1 MSNVYAVDV
10 NPIIYQGGPEGKSFF
25 IEADKADPIPARG
38 GGSRSP
44 ALFGVLK
51 LPINTL
57 RQGQKSP
64 HFHRYFPADPCDSLA
79 IAPLPW
85 NCRFFTREGS
95 TVWWASSP
103 EMDTP
108 PRGRRPAV
116 YSCSHS
122 SRAASSSTVI
132 RAANASASAST
143 SWIDFELEK

>member
-25 IEADKADPIPARG
+25 MEADKADPIPARG

-51 LPINTL
+51 LPIHAPARARNHRIFTAI
-57 RQGQKSP
+57 SP
-64 HFHRYFPADPCDSLA
+64 LIPCDSLA
-79 IAPLPW
+79 LAP
-85 NCRFFTREGS
+85 
-95 TVWWASSP
+95 SP
-103 EMDTP
+103 GIVGFSHERGERSGGLLLQRWIHP
-108 PRGRRPAV
+108 PGGGGPPV

-143 SWIDFELEK
+143 SWIDFELER